1 MMGILLRHMSLAL
14 AGVALAVALMSQ
26 APGAGAASTTVP
38 YPMLGTNLTTEY
50 VAAGTQPAITVT
62 ASDPTNTPN
71 TGVSE
76 YLWGPLQVPTSGN
89 CSTLTL
95 AQFDTESPGVGV
107 YTSMIPNLLGTVVS
121 ASGSVTIA
129 GPAAA
134 TAGCYGWT
142 TPITG
147 SAESTSP
154 TTTTTTTTVPVLV
167 KTTITCVRGK
177 ITKKVTAVSPKCS
190 GGYKRASTI
199 LCVRGSATRK
209 VTAVSPKC
217 PRGYK
222 EEKSAP
228 KSPVTTTTIA
238 GPTAGLASCGDC
250 GAGALIIADRASVG
264 VAPLAIIED
273 NPVDELSALL
283 FVSAVDDPGIAA
295 WNITATDTPQQ
306 AAAAALDAW
315 WAEGP
320 GPFGTAH
327 GHYDDIVNPNY
338 TSVSV
343 AVAFQP
349 AGTPLGPCWVVVA
362 SF

>member
-1 MMGILLRHMSLAL
+1 MKRILLRHMSLAL
-14 AGVALAVALMSQ
+14 TCVALGAALMSQ
-26 APGAGAASTTVP
+26 APGADAASTTVP
-38 YPMLGTNLTTEY
+38 YPMLGTNLTTQY

-62 ASDPTNTPN
+62 PSDPTNTPN

-95 AQFDTESPGVGV
+95 AQFDNESPGVGV

-121 ASGSVTIA
+121 ASGPVTFV
-129 GPAAA
+129 GPVAA
-134 TAGCYGWT
+134 TAACYGWT
-142 TPITG
+142 TPISGT
-147 SAESTSP
+147 AESTPP
-154 TTTTTTTTVPVLV
+154 TTTTTTAPVLV
-167 KTTITCVRGK
+167 KSTITCVRGK
-177 ITKKVTAVSPKCS
+177 T
-190 GGYKRASTI
+190 
-199 LCVRGSATRK
+199 TRK

-217 PRGYK
+217 PSGYRRASTISCVKGSSTRKVTAVSPKCPPGYK

-250 GAGALIIADRASVG
+250 GAAALINADRASVG